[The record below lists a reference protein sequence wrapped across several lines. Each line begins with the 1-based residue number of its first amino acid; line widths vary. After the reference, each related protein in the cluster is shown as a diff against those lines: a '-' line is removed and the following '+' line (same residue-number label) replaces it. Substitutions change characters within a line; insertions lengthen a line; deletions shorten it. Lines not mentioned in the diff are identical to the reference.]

1 MIVITSKHD
10 ARKLNVAVG
19 TIMDEADA
27 PDYIVQ
33 RAAQAAAPLTDE
45 QRERIERSAAND
57 LAFAKQMR
65 ERVAS
70 GRLPF

>member
-1 MIVITSKHD
+1 MIVITSKSD

-27 PDYIVQ
+27 SEYIVKS
-33 RAAQAAAPLTDE
+33 AAKAAEPLTDE
-45 QRERIERSAAND
+45 QRERIERSAAED
-57 LAFAKQMR
+57 LALAGRMR